1 LYTSGIQGYV
11 EDRQDFGL
19 NYQVLLRKLWSQSD
33 MEYQQ
38 EAFVSVRCNNTIP
51 SIIDRHLLISLDSLS
66 NMQAVQTDD
75 QTYAIPTAGFVAK
88 VGLLKVITKKF

>member
-1 LYTSGIQGYV
+1 
-11 EDRQDFGL
+11 
-19 NYQVLLRKLWSQSD
+19 

-51 SIIDRHLLISLDSLS
+51 PSIDRHLLISLDSLS

-75 QTYAIPTAGFVAK
+75 QTYAIPTAGLSPRLVCQK
-88 VGLLKVITKKF
+88 

>member
-1 LYTSGIQGYV
+1 
-11 EDRQDFGL
+11 
-19 NYQVLLRKLWSQSD
+19 

-51 SIIDRHLLISLDSLS
+51 SSIDRHLLISLDCLS
-66 NMQAVQTDD
+66 NMQAVQTND

-88 VGLLKVITKKF
+88 AGLSKVITTNF